1 MWLTLRDQSA
11 RDAIETITIP
21 TTALRGFHPVHLEM
35 LGTSLDFDTRP
46 RLFVSLVFEEAISSS
61 FTDSLVDIAVHSVNF
76 DPLPMATNK
85 VMVVMTTHGYE
96 LEDLPLTTIDL
107 LGDSNLT
114 AELMKHKNMR
124 QSIFMSQILSVAPTT
139 ADNPY
144 GAQAIFTIPKTFL
157 DSQLSFYLIVRDDSL
172 LSNNTHPMPNT
183 IVGHTEII
191 DDDLQTSL

>member
-1 MWLTLRDQSA
+1 ME
-11 RDAIETITIP
+11 I
-21 TTALRGFHPVHLEM
+21 
-35 LGTSLDFDTRP
+35 LGTSMDFDNRP
-46 RLFVSLVFEEAISSS
+46 RLFTSVVFEEAISSS
-61 FTDSLVDIAVHSVNF
+61 FVDSLIDIAIHSVNF

-96 LEDLPLTTIDL
+96 LEDLPLTTVDL
-107 LGDSNLT
+107 LGDSNLI
-114 AELMKHKNMR
+114 AELMKHKNQR
-124 QSIFMSQILSVAPTT
+124 QSIFMTPIISIAPMT

-144 GAQAIFTIPKTFL
+144 GAQAIFTVPKSFL

-191 DDDLQTSL
+191 DDDLQSSL